1 MLLMRYLILLLLSCS
16 SAMAG
21 TATGTMM
28 VTATVLPKAVPTI
41 ITLPNNTAII
51 KDLPMGTKV
60 STVTNGNTTTITVS
74 YE

>member
-1 MLLMRYLILLLLSCS
+1 
-16 SAMAG
+16 
-21 TATGTMM
+21 
-28 VTATVLPKAVPTI
+28 
-41 ITLPNNTAII
+41 LPNNTAII